1 MADDAATMSRVAFL
15 LFLAGLGTFLL
26 GLLVVGY
33 KCLRWLHDGFWT
45 STDIRTA
52 WLWTGSKL
60 PPVTGELGLDKIL
73 AWILDQP
80 LELGLIVGGLVVFFV
95 SAPLMD
101 R

>member
-1 MADDAATMSRVAFL
+1 MSRVAIVGVIL
-15 LFLAGLGTFLL
+15 CLAGIGTFLL

-52 WLWTGSKL
+52 WFWTGSK

-80 LELGLIVGGLVVFFV
+80 LELGLIVGGLIVLFV
-95 SAPLMD
+95 SAPLMN